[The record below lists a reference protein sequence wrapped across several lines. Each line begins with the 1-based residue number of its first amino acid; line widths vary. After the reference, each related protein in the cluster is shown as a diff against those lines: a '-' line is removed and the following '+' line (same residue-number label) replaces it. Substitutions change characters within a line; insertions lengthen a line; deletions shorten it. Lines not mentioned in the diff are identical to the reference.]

1 MADVGEDLVGA
12 YLRYVQNCE
21 VVSFNVRTGIGQGE
35 IDVVGLVLDGG
46 VITHAHLC
54 EVSTHTSGLGGYRGD
69 PVGKLGAKLR
79 AVAEYADRVLPG
91 VDRTVEF
98 WSPVVSPKL
107 AGQLETLAAKEAG
120 LTVVIND
127 EYANRVRALAG
138 QARATKAFSDQ
149 TTFRLLQILTRVK
162 LIN

>member
-1 MADVGEDLVGA
+1 MTDVGEDLVGA
-12 YLRYVQNCE
+12 YLRYVQGCE

-46 VITHAHLC
+46 VIKHAYLC

-69 PVGKLGAKLR
+69 PVGKLGAKLE

-107 AGQLETLAAKEAG
+107 AGQLETLAARESG

-127 EYANRVRALAG
+127 EYANRIRALAG

-149 TTFRLLQILTRVK
+149 PSFRLLQILTRVK
-162 LIN
+162 LIR